1 MPRTLILC
9 WLLTIQIM
17 DITHTIRIYFAIFSL
32 FGLWVDFFFV
42 FPAFIKIPTWNAV
55 VRLYVQALPFFSH
68 SSSANIS
75 AINNLLL
82 LCLIH
87 LDSRKHVI
95 EYNMAY
101 AKLVVS
107 NGAYLIYKQLNHWKC
122 DREKNMQTEQK
133 SNELEW
139 MEKSRVF
146 FSYCVGEGK
155 GERYANRNATQRL
168 AESEKFVDVWDIY
181 CRSKKED
188 LWFEMFGDE

>member
-1 MPRTLILC
+1 M
-9 WLLTIQIM
+9 
-17 DITHTIRIYFAIFSL
+17 
-32 FGLWVDFFFV
+32 
-42 FPAFIKIPTWNAV
+42 
-55 VRLYVQALPFFSH
+55 RLYVYMYKRCRFFSH

-146 FSYCVGEGK
+146 FFLLCRRREGRTVCK
-155 GERYANRNATQRL
+155 QERNTKIGREWEICWRLGYLLQKQERRPLIWNVWRRITSNILGINLSHFTQT
-168 AESEKFVDVWDIY
+168 DNIY
-181 CRSKKED
+181 I
-188 LWFEMFGDE
+188 